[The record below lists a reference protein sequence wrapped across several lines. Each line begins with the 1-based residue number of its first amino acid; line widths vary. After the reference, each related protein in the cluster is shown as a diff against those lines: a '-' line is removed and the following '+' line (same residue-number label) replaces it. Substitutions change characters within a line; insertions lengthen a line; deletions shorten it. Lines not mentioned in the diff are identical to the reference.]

1 MMRLQRIG
9 RRNNPSYR
17 VVVTDKRTGPKS
29 NKHVAIIGSH
39 NPKLNQTKFNEEQV
53 KHWLSHGVKPS
64 PTVHNL
70 LVSKGLL
77 SGNKINVLPKKSP
90 IIDNEKETKAEKE
103 ASEAEAKES
112 PNPGASF
119 EEESSADASS
129 TDKDDDRDQSEV
141 IKTELVTEAVV
152 KET

>member
-9 RRNNPSYR
+9 RRNDPSYR

-29 NKHVAIIGSH
+29 NKHVAIVGSH
-39 NPKLNQTKFNEEQV
+39 NPKLNQTKFNGEQV

-70 LVSKGLL
+70 LISNGLL

-90 IIDNEKETKAEKE
+90 IIDNEKETEAE
-103 ASEAEAKES
+103 ASEDKVKES
-112 PNPGASF
+112 PDSDAKPEAD
-119 EEESSADASS
+119 SADASPP
-129 TDKDDDRDQSEV
+129 DKDNDNDQSEV
-141 IKTELVTEAVV
+141 IKTEPVTEAVA
-152 KET
+152 E